1 MNIKH
6 IIVLES
12 LFFIACC
19 YLVNKFFIKKSTDKI
34 FKVSNLFF
42 WGSLL
47 ILSILINLQKFLFF
61 ISTFLIIII
70 VCILFLIKNNI
81 KKYFTDNLYLGVYML
96 LAVSFFGIFNFIV
109 AKYFIYTMNDS
120 EAPIGDSG
128 EQGKIGEDG
137 NNFFVDK
144 LGERC
149 YVDLI
154 NNLEN
159 KYKEIKKINNIDFD
173 NKEYQIKNYYLKDNI
188 KRICYSKQFLDN
200 FYLGK
205 TPGNITPECV
215 MKYNRRRPQRRM
227 CNVPDNYG
235 QYRECKSD
243 KDCYIREN
251 DEVIYR
257 RLLTQLKGE
266 TELWL
271 KKILRNS
278 CEEDIRLRDKL
289 GGQVYE
295 TLDQVNSSEQFDS
308 NLKYNS
314 RIGHKFLNDYFQN
327 DVYLNENL
335 NTQVKENPFNEI
347 KDRSIWKWGIPD
359 KKCVN

>member
-1 MNIKH
+1 MNIKQ
-6 IIVLES
+6 IIILES

-19 YLVNKFFIKKSTDKI
+19 YLIHKYFIDTSTDKI
-34 FKVSNLFF
+34 FKISNFFF

-70 VCILFLIKNNI
+70 IFLLYLIKNNI
-81 KKYFTDNLYLGVYML
+81 KKYFNDKLYLGVYML
-96 LAVSFFGIFNFIV
+96 LGVTFFGLFNFIIT
-109 AKYFIYTMNDS
+109 KYFIYNMINT
-120 EAPIGDSG
+120 EAPIGDAG
-128 EQGKIGEDG
+128 EQGKLGLDG
-137 NNFFVDK
+137 TNFFVNK

-154 NNLEN
+154 NNLER
-159 KYKEIKKINNIDFD
+159 KYEEIKKTNKVDFD
-173 NKEYQIKNYYLKDNI
+173 IKEYQIKNYYLKDNI

-200 FYLGK
+200 FYLGQ

-215 MKYNRRRPQRRM
+215 MKYINKVPDRRI
-227 CNVPDNYG
+227 CNVPDKYG
-235 QYRECKSD
+235 QYRQCESS
-243 KDCYIREN
+243 KDCYVQGN
-251 DEVIYR
+251 DEAIYR
-257 RLLTQLKGE
+257 RLLAQLKTE
-266 TELWL
+266 TESWL
-271 KKILRNS
+271 TKILKNS

-308 NLKYNS
+308 NLRYNS
-314 RIGHKFLNDYFQN
+314 RMGHIFLNDYFQN
-327 DVYLNENL
+327 DVYLDENL
-335 NTQVKENPFNEI
+335 NTKVKENPFNKI
-347 KDRSIWKWGIPD
+347 KERPIWKWGIPD